1 MATEDEREIYRQRSE
16 SERSWY
22 RLEWQIFQWG
32 VVIGLVTLGLGE
44 KAFSPQWW
52 QFLISGA
59 VFIKFSYAMQRI
71 SKGFRDNREILRV
84 YASRVGDYIPKVSS
98 KPLESAAVRSRLI
111 LHTVGVLLALYGI
124 YDARFSNCLLTT
136 LKWFV
141 FAVLVVEM
149 FLWLFWQTFDTSKFA
164 QPILPCIRVIIC
176 AIVILIFISIFI
188 GIVFVVICSLV
199 A

>member
-1 MATEDEREIYRQRSE
+1 MATEDEREIYRQRFE

-32 VVIGLVTLGLGE
+32 VVIGLVTLGARGKSLQVLSGGNT
-44 KAFSPQWW
+44 
-52 QFLISGA
+52 LISGA

-71 SKGFRDNREILRV
+71 SKGFRENREKLHE

-98 KPLESAAVRSRLI
+98 KAVGERRCSESRLL

-124 YDARFSNCLLTT
+124 YDARFSNCLPTT

-141 FAVLVVEM
+141 FAVLMVEHVSM
-149 FLWLFWQTFDTSKFA
+149 ALLADF
-164 QPILPCIRVIIC
+164 
-176 AIVILIFISIFI
+176 
-188 GIVFVVICSLV
+188 
-199 A
+199 

>member
-1 MATEDEREIYRQRSE
+1 MATEDEREIYRQRFE

-84 YASRVGDYIPKVSS
+84 YASRVGDYIPKVSL
-98 KPLESAAVRSRLI
+98 KPLESAAVKSRLI
-111 LHTVGVLLALYGI
+111 LHTAGVILVIVGVWNANCIPCWIPRLPLILKILVTLAMLVEWGLWIALHKLKTNYRTRWVSTSI
-124 YDARFSNCLLTT
+124 FWTLVTT
-136 LKWFV
+136 V
-141 FAVLVVEM
+141 TLVV
-149 FLWLFWQTFDTSKFA
+149 
-164 QPILPCIRVIIC
+164 I
-176 AIVILIFISIFI
+176 IVIT
-188 GIVFVVICSLV
+188 CLV
-199 A
+199 HHN